1 MNNKFLLLKQKPY
14 LKNFFEYLDFGK
26 KIGFFLQ
33 VGVGDVINY
42 PGRDE
47 LLKRGVNHYT
57 DKFVRLP
64 SNTTELLE
72 LGWRGVYVDPVS
84 ERLRQCLILHKDRLQ
99 NLKLIN
105 HAVSEKQDVL
115 YSNYYKKYIKS
126 IQIDSILKQFC
137 PQKIDLLNIS
147 VGVDFPRI
155 ISGIDFSLF
164 KFNMIIIDKTLPGQT
179 IDRKSIPDDYIEL
192 YGDEI
197 TKFYINKHYK

>member
-1 MNNKFLLLKQKPY
+1 MNNEFLLLKQKPY

-26 KIGFFLQ
+26 ISGFFLQ

-47 LLKRGVNHYT
+47 LLKRGVKHYT

-115 YSNYYKKYIKS
+115 YSNYYKKHIKS
-126 IQIDSILKQFC
+126 IQIDSVLKQFC
-137 PQKIDLLNIS
+137 PQKIDLLNIA
-147 VGVDFPRI
+147 VGVDFPRV
-155 ISGIDFSLF
+155 ISGIDFNLF

-179 IDRKSIPDDYIEL
+179 IDRKSIPEDYIEL
-192 YGDEI
+192 YGDDI
-197 TKFYINKHYK
+197 TKFYINKNYK